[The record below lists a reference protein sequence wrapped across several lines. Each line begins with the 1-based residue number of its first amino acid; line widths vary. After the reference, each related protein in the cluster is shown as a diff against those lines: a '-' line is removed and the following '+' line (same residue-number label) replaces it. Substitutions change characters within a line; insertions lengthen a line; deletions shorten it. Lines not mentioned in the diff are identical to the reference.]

1 MKTYQE
7 FINESQL
14 NEAKVWPL
22 GLSKKNTY
30 KFTMFRG
37 SSADGKEAFDNLRK
51 NGYTFLD
58 LNYNK
63 ITSSSKISDIA
74 YIETGKN
81 SPRDISDDF
90 DDYGVVAK
98 TKM

>member
-1 MKTYQE
+1 MKTFKEYMT
-7 FINESQL
+7 L
-14 NEAKVWPL
+14 NEAKTWPL

-37 SSADGKEAFDNLRK
+37 SSAAEKESFGELLK
-51 NGYTFLD
+51 HGYTFMD

-63 ITSSSKISDIA
+63 ITSASKISDIA
-74 YIETGKN
+74 YIETGRA
-81 SPRDISDDF
+81 SASDIKDDF
-90 DDYGVVAK
+90 DTYGVVAK